1 MEFKSKQFSD
11 YFTINLYDRKT
22 VFFSLVKLENIY
34 ENLKLVS
41 HTINNLKKKNYETII
56 IEIPTKNSY
65 SYKKSMIDQLELQ
78 DEYSRI
84 IGNYDCKV
92 LESQKYNIGLF
103 ECDIDS
109 FLDFYKSNLYRL
121 AKNNIL
127 VYSNKQLPDENGWYL
142 VVNKKKRKMQNKMK
156 IKKMLYSLKQKYKK

>member
-1 MEFKSKQFSD
+1 MDFKSQKFSD
-11 YFTINLYDRKT
+11 YFTINLYDKKT
-22 VFFSLVKLENIY
+22 VFFSLIKLENIY

-41 HTINNLKKKNYETII
+41 DTIDNLKKKNYETVI

-84 IGNYDCKV
+84 IGNYNCKP
-92 LESQKYNIGLF
+92 LETNKYNIGLF
-103 ECDIDS
+103 ECEINS

-121 AKNNIL
+121 AKNNVL

-142 VVNKKKRKMQNKMK
+142 VVNKKKRKIENKMK
-156 IKKMLYSLKQKYKK
+156 VRKMLQSLKKKYKK

>member
-1 MEFKSKQFSD
+1 MDFKSKQFSD

-22 VFFSLVKLENIY
+22 VFFSLIKLENIY

-65 SYKKSMIDQLELQ
+65 SNKKSMIDQLELQ

-84 IGNYDCKV
+84 IGNYNCKV
-92 LESQKYNIGLF
+92 LESKKYNIGLF

-121 AKNNIL
+121 AKNNVL
-127 VYSNKQLPDENGWYL
+127 VYSNKQLPDENGWHL
-142 VVNKKKRKMQNKMK
+142 VVNKKKIKMQNKMK
-156 IKKMLYSLKQKYKK
+156 VKKMLNSLKQKYKK